1 MGKIAVVTAGGSNL
15 GGPIALALSEAGW
28 DLAISYLESPAEC
41 QPIIDEIEAAGRKVI
56 AHKAD
61 VGIKADVD
69 AFFAATKDH
78 YGAWPTLL
86 VNNAGVQTWS
96 SLLDLKEED
105 WDKVIRT
112 NLKGC
117 FLNTQAFARG
127 LVEAGQGG
135 SIINMGSGCNQH
147 PFPRLVDYT
156 ASKGG
161 IEMFTKVS
169 AVELGPYGVRV
180 NCIAPGAVITERT
193 KIEAPNY
200 VEEWSAITPLRK
212 VCTPADIADMALF
225 LASDQAKLVSG
236 QTLLVDGGVFTQVN
250 WPYKH

>member
-15 GGPIALALSEAGW
+15 GGPIALALSQAGW
-28 DLAISYLESPAEC
+28 DLAISYLDSPAEC
-41 QPIIDEIEAAGRKVI
+41 QAIVDEIEATGRKVI
-56 AHKAD
+56 ALKAD

-69 AFFAATKDH
+69 GFFAAIKDH

-127 LVEAGQGG
+127 LVEAGLAGN
-135 SIINMGSGCNQH
+135 IVNMGSGCNQN

-180 NCIAPGAVITERT
+180 NCVAPGAVITERT

-212 VCTPADIADMALF
+212 VCTPGDIADMVLF
-225 LASDQAKLVSG
+225 LASEQSRLVSG
-236 QTLLVDGGVFTQVN
+236 QTLLVDGGVFTQAN